1 MKRIEIIASDSAY
14 TNLSTFE
21 TIEELNETVRSYK
34 HDMADELNKT
44 ELAVLD
50 LLHRYS
56 AKYKGVSFLCKNRIA
71 ELIGKS
77 RRTIIR
83 VCNRLEALGVIRQL
97 PMKRASDMQQT
108 SNAIVIQ
115 PVKTDDVVLNV
126 PHGINSSMST
136 NVTQEVSENVT
147 PIKQNISLKQKPY
160 LHNTYPS
167 GPVPAT
173 PYAMFKQFVNNFV
186 NDPKLTNKLYGIYL
200 AQTYYIRDVYDS
212 GELFNIGLQAIKET
226 FQASK
231 RKRLRNITGYYHGT
245 ICRMYDRYQHEE
257 RVASYYGG

>member
-1 MKRIEIIASDSAY
+1 MIIANESTY
-14 TNLSTFE
+14 TNLATFE
-21 TIEELNETVRSYK
+21 TIEELNETIRTYK
-34 HDMADELNKT
+34 RQLADELNKT

-56 AKYKGVSFLCKNRIA
+56 AKYKGVSFLCKNTIG
-71 ELIGKS
+71 EMIGKS

-83 VCNRLEALGVIRQL
+83 VCNRLEALGIVRQL

-115 PVKTDDVVLNV
+115 P
-126 PHGINSSMST
+126 I
-136 NVTQEVSENVT
+136 VTQETAENVT

-167 GPVPAT
+167 GPVPVT
-173 PYAMFKQFVNNFV
+173 PYVMFKNFVSNFV
-186 NDPKLTNKLYGIYL
+186 NDPKLTSKLYGIYL
-200 AQTYYIRDVYDS
+200 AQSSYIRDNYDS
-212 GELFNIGLQAIKET
+212 GELLNIGLQAIKET

-245 ICRMYDRYQHEE
+245 ISAMYSRMQFDDRI
-257 RVASYYGG
+257 ANYYVTY